1 MSTSSIGSTTDLAQ
15 LASRLMD
22 SVDANKDGQLSK
34 QEFGNFLTNLL
45 QGVSKASPMNPSNA
59 VASVPAGTA
68 TATVL
73 NRTAAATTYQP
84 IPGFDMA
91 KMNNLAH
98 VTTKYTFARTVQDMG
113 LLGAPKSEHLQAI
126 VDAMNAKGAN
136 ARVTGQDKIDFGDGY
151 GPIDVIFSVGDPEAR
166 WQWVPTT

>member
-1 MSTSSIGSTTDLAQ
+1 MSTSSIGSSTELSQ

-34 QEFGNFLTNLL
+34 QEFGNFLANLL
-45 QGVSKASPMNPSNA
+45 QGMAKTSPTSPSSA
-59 VASVPAGTA
+59 VTAPGAGA

-73 NRTAAATTYQP
+73 PRTAAATSYQA
-84 IPGFDMA
+84 IPGFDGG

-98 VTTKYTFARTVQDMG
+98 VTTKYTFARTVQDLG
-113 LLGAPKSEHLQAI
+113 LLGSPRAEHLQAI

-136 ARVTGQDKIDFGDGY
+136 AVVTGQDKIDFNDGY
-151 GPIDVIFSVGDPEAR
+151 GPIDVIFSVGDPGAR